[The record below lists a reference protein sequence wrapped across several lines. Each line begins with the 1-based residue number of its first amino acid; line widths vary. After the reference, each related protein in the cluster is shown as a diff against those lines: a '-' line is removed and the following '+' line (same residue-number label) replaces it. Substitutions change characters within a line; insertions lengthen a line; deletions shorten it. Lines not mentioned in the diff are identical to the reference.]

1 MEKKYDRKTIALA
14 AVLLGITLLIAAC
27 GSGADKG
34 EGGSGD
40 GSGAGSDAP
49 AADEAAGSSSSS
61 AQDGSSSAGAPAGYI
76 RISADEAALMMEEQ
90 DNLVIVDVRNQSE
103 YDEGHVPG
111 AICIPVKKIGSEGA
125 EKLEDK
131 DRMILVY
138 CRSGRRSKK
147 AAKKLIKM
155 GYTNVYDFGGIKD
168 WTGEVVSE

>member
-1 MEKKYDRKTIALA
+1 MSK
-14 AVLLGITLLIAAC
+14 
-27 GSGADKG
+27 
-34 EGGSGD
+34 
-40 GSGAGSDAP
+40 
-49 AADEAAGSSSSS
+49 
-61 AQDGSSSAGAPAGYI
+61 AGAPAGYI
-76 RISADEAALMMEEQ
+76 RISADEAAQMMEEQ
-90 DNLVIVDVRNQSE
+90 DDLVIVDVRNQSE
-103 YDEGHVPG
+103 YDEGHIPE

-131 DRMILVY
+131 DRTILVY